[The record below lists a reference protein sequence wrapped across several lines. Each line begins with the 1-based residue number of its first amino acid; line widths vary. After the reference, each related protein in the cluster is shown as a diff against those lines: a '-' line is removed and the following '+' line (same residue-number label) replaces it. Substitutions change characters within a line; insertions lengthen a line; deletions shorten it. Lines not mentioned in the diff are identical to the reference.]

1 MGWAGTET
9 SAHQVGMEVPEESG
23 GEVRGRH
30 TLSVAIG
37 AGLELVEAV

>member
-23 GEVRGRH
+23 GEVRGD
-30 TLSVAIG
+30 IP
-37 AGLELVEAV
+37 